1 MPVDLPPISAIE
13 AYERYIVR
21 SLFRPWTEDLIAR
34 IDRIAAKRIL
44 DLACGTGIV
53 TRMLAP
59 RAPVNVAFT
68 GLDISPGMLAK
79 AEALTEDLEAQLE
92 WQEGCA
98 TCMPFPE
105 DAFELI
111 LCQQGLQFFPDHYAS
126 LKEIQR
132 VLVPGGSAIISVWGP
147 LEHNPF
153 YGVIDELV
161 SAHLAEGALAAPFS
175 LSNSDQ
181 LHALTTSAGLKV
193 ASLESVGLE
202 IHATEPHYFAAM
214 CLRGATA
221 VLREFAAL
229 TQAARKEVLERMHAA
244 MDKALRRF
252 QRNDELVFRT
262 TANVF
267 TVTH

>member
-1 MPVDLPPISAIE
+1 MPVNLPPISAIE

-34 IDRIAAKRIL
+34 IDRIAATRIL

-53 TRMLAP
+53 IRTLAP
-59 RAPVNVAFT
+59 RVPNVAFT

-79 AEALTEDLEAQLE
+79 AEALTEDLEVPLE

-98 TCMPFPE
+98 TCMPFPD

-111 LCQQGLQFFPDHYAS
+111 LCQQGLQFFPDHYAG

-132 VLVPGGSAIISVWGP
+132 VLVPGGRAVISVWGP
-147 LEHNPF
+147 LESNPF

-161 SAHLAEGALAAPFS
+161 SAHLAQGALAAPFS
-175 LSNSDQ
+175 LSDSAQ
-181 LHALTTSAGLKV
+181 LHDLATSAGLKV
-193 ASLESVGLE
+193 ASLESVELE
-202 IHATEPHYFAAM
+202 IHATEPRYFAAM

-262 TANVF
+262 TANVL
-267 TVTH
+267 TVTS

>member
-1 MPVDLPPISAIE
+1 MPVELPPISAIE

-34 IDRIAAKRIL
+34 IDRIAATRIL

-59 RAPVNVAFT
+59 RAPGNAAFT

-79 AEALTEDLEAQLE
+79 AEALTDDLEVPIE

-98 TCMPFPE
+98 TCMPFPDE
-105 DAFELI
+105 AFELI
-111 LCQQGLQFFPDHYAS
+111 LCQQGLQFFPDHYAG

-132 VLVPGGSAIISVWGP
+132 VLVPGGRAVISVWGP

-175 LSNSDQ
+175 LSDSDQ
-181 LHALTTSAGLKV
+181 LRDLTTSAGLKV

-202 IHATEPHYFAAM
+202 IHAAEPHYFAAM

-229 TQAARKEVLERMHAA
+229 TQAARKEVLEQMHTA
-244 MDKALRRF
+244 MEKALRRF
-252 QRNDELVFRT
+252 QKNDELVFRT
-262 TANVF
+262 TANVL